1 MFVEHAEPGEATSQ
15 ERRNGKQSDS
25 RVLGHVI
32 HCDGAHATLAAFAC
46 DQQAQVL
53 GQWTVGRMI
62 SINLGSIRT
71 VGLVYRIETATQGWE
86 PEGANPINVHV
97 ELVGEVR
104 DVEGGS
110 PVFDRGIT
118 TYPHIGA
125 ISHRIRARDL
135 EAVYD
140 LAGRRGLTIG
150 HLAQDEAL
158 DARIAIDD
166 TLNRHFSW
174 CARQSRRGRTCAC

>member
-1 MFVEHAEPGEATSQ
+1 TQKRAGRPRPLYPPSTIPPHGDLTLGRYGRVIESGDESQSMFVEHAEPGEATSQ

-71 VGLVYRIETATQGWE
+71 VG
-86 PEGANPINVHV
+86 
-97 ELVGEVR
+97 
-104 DVEGGS
+104 
-110 PVFDRGIT
+110 
-118 TYPHIGA
+118 
-125 ISHRIRARDL
+125 
-135 EAVYD
+135 
-140 LAGRRGLTIG
+140 
-150 HLAQDEAL
+150 
-158 DARIAIDD
+158 
-166 TLNRHFSW
+166 
-174 CARQSRRGRTCAC
+174 